1 MAQKMGQA
9 RGQHPAAVQSGPT
22 TEKGLARAGIALANW
37 SERWFP
43 DPLVFALLGVVIV
56 FLIGL
61 AAGENASTL
70 AIQAGK
76 NFWTLVPFTMQMV
89 MVLIGGY
96 VVASAPIMRRAI
108 IRIALVPHS
117 GRAAI
122 AVVALFSMLSVAAFV
137 GHEPDL
143 QRLAGSR
150 TGTSSKR
157 HGLSRRGLGRIPRDR
172 SRVGAGTFLLRRDVD
187 GDESFHAGRHI

>member
-1 MAQKMGQA
+1 MPIAQHTTRAG
-9 RGQHPAAVQSGPT
+9 AV

-43 DPLVFALLGVVIV
+43 DPLVFALLGVVAV

-70 AIQAGK
+70 AIQAGR

-89 MVLIGGY
+89 MVLVGGY

-108 IRIALVPHS
+108 AR
-117 GRAAI
+117 
-122 AVVALFSMLSVAAFV
+122 VALLPKS
-137 GHEPDL
+137 
-143 QRLAGSR
+143 
-150 TGTSSKR
+150 
-157 HGLSRRGLGRIPRDR
+157 
-172 SRVGAGTFLLRRDVD
+172 LR
-187 GDESFHAGRHI
+187 A